1 MHAALIDGQ
10 MCLAISD
17 ENEYFETWRPYIYFS
32 VESFASENSF
42 VSQWPTDIHSLS
54 FSLDP
59 STYFAGNKFSEVKTL
74 SFSLRCLHLC
84 HQKVS
89 SKGHENRRNSH
100 FNAKPSGHQIA
111 GSGLTGCVCADYHS
125 DRMFHF
131 NAVGKGTKYLRRDHM
146 LSDAPLPK
154 SRTLSKLSKM
164 SLLTQLDI
172 SGEMKSIRDRWT
184 ARTWMF
190 LFCRCG
196 WIIWMILWRII
207 YGCRLSGALNRLNQS
222 EWQRACNM
230 RITHSLWRTPMVAV
244 RRIVVARLHSINYL
258 LTLNCCFRIRPNVA
272 RLSIND

>member
-89 SKGHENRRNSH
+89 SKGHENGQNSH
-100 FNAKPSGHQIA
+100 FNAKRLVTKLPVQGSRGVYVLIIIPIA
-111 GSGLTGCVCADYHS
+111 CSIL
-125 DRMFHF
+125 
-131 NAVGKGTKYLRRDHM
+131 M
-146 LSDAPLPK
+146 LSEK
-154 SRTLSKLSKM
+154 
-164 SLLTQLDI
+164 
-172 SGEMKSIRDRWT
+172 
-184 ARTWMF
+184 
-190 LFCRCG
+190 
-196 WIIWMILWRII
+196 
-207 YGCRLSGALNRLNQS
+207 ALNIYY
-222 EWQRACNM
+222 ATTCY
-230 RITHSLWRTPMVAV
+230 PMPLCPRVEHY
-244 RRIVVARLHSINYL
+244 RNYRKCL
-258 LTLNCCFRIRPNVA
+258 YWHN
-272 RLSIND
+272 